1 MSDIG
6 MMKRIILL
14 LIIFASCDQ
23 RQQPRRDDL
32 GEILSSCK
40 GHAIVSA
47 KGFNEGNMKS
57 RQHYLIIIDDSMNA
71 YEYFGAKYDVEVG
84 DTLK

>member
-1 MSDIG
+1 

-14 LIIFASCDQ
+14 LLIFTSCDQ
-23 RQQPRRDDL
+23 RRHPRRDDL

-40 GHAIVSA
+40 GHAIVIA
-47 KGFNEGNMKS
+47 KGFNEGNMES
-57 RQHYLIIIDDSMNA
+57 FQHYLIIADDSMNT
-71 YEYFGAKYDVEVG
+71 YEYVGAKYDVEVG